1 MVKYYGTKRTG
12 VAKRRSGTDMTILYL
27 PKDWELD
34 PDKVYN
40 FSIRKLE
47 GDTTYRFS
55 KTITSVGQSAQ
66 RIVINEIYGIAPGE
80 MIVFSVEEMARDE
93 FYDDCEDL

>member
-1 MVKYYGTKRTG
+1 
-12 VAKRRSGTDMTILYL
+12 
-27 PKDWELD
+27 LD
-34 PDKVYN
+34 
-40 FSIRKLE
+40 

-93 FYDDCEDL
+93 FDDDCEDL